1 MANTVI
7 DESILNSIKKLLG
20 INTTETVFD
29 QDIALHI
36 NSVFANLVQMGVGPS
51 SGYMITNADN
61 KWSEFCG
68 DDLLLLNNVKTYMY
82 LKVKLVFDPPQ
93 SSALLEAMNSQIK
106 EIEWRMYV
114 QKGGY

>member
-51 SGYMITNADN
+51 SGYMINNADN
-61 KWSEFCG
+61 KWSEFCC

>member
-51 SGYMITNADN
+51 SGYMITNSDN
-61 KWSEFCG
+61 KWSEFCR

-93 SSALLEAMNSQIK
+93 SSALLEAINSQIK